1 MRRVDLS
8 AVIGAGF
15 ALWGFQIGS
24 APFSDNSFFT
34 HLATGRLILDRGG
47 IPRVDPYSTTAAGAD
62 WVVQS
67 WLFSGVVAGIEELA
81 GPVGIQVFI
90 GLLTAILGALA
101 WRLTADAESIIPRIA
116 LTAAVVGVGSA
127 FWSERPALVGLIF
140 LAVLRLRLERRTGPT
155 WWIVPMMWVWV
166 NVHGS
171 FPLGVVLVAVWLV
184 GNRADRR
191 THPQEKALALTTV
204 GGVLLG
210 AVNPLG
216 LQLLL
221 FPVELLGRSE
231 VLRVVIEWQAPG
243 FDTLGQQLFL
253 LILAA
258 AIVGVARSATWTDG
272 LVVSVFVIAAL
283 LGSRNLPVAALLI
296 APVAARGLRGVGTI
310 RGDRPL
316 PFPAV
321 FVTAAV
327 LLFGVAVSGR
337 SAGAQF
343 NLRSYPVRATAYL
356 EAEGLS
362 RPVTADI
369 VGNFRELLFGEEAEA
384 YFDDRFDMY
393 PPEFVTDSV
402 TLLRARP
409 GALDVLAE
417 ETVVLWESDAPLA
430 TVLRVSPEWTVRF
443 SDEHWVVFERR

>member
-1 MRRVDLS
+1 
-8 AVIGAGF
+8 
-15 ALWGFQIGS
+15 
-24 APFSDNSFFT
+24 
-34 HLATGRLILDRGG
+34 
-47 IPRVDPYSTTAAGAD
+47 
-62 WVVQS
+62 
-67 WLFSGVVAGIEELA
+67 
-81 GPVGIQVFI
+81 
-90 GLLTAILGALA
+90 
-101 WRLTADAESIIPRIA
+101 
-116 LTAAVVGVGSA
+116 
-127 FWSERPALVGLIF
+127 
-140 LAVLRLRLERRTGPT
+140 
-155 WWIVPMMWVWV
+155 
-166 NVHGS
+166 
-171 FPLGVVLVAVWLV
+171 
-184 GNRADRR
+184 
-191 THPQEKALALTTV
+191 
-204 GGVLLG
+204 
-210 AVNPLG
+210 
-216 LQLLL
+216 
-221 FPVELLGRSE
+221 
-231 VLRVVIEWQAPG
+231 
-243 FDTLGQQLFL
+243 
-253 LILAA
+253 
-258 AIVGVARSATWTDG
+258 
-272 LVVSVFVIAAL
+272 
-283 LGSRNLPVAALLI
+283 
-296 APVAARGLRGVGTI
+296 
-310 RGDRPL
+310 
-316 PFPAV
+316 V